1 MSVREERPMLW
12 RSIVRTT
19 CRLTSLVLSLAF
31 LAGCGGQIGD
41 AVSSIA
47 SGTPIERPSGSAA
60 EEPTQEPPSS
70 AEEPTQEPPSSEEPP
85 GDSGAAGSAGGAASS
100 GTSTAIWWLLGVV
113 IVVTIAMWLMARRRR
128 RRTSPALQ
136 EAYAATAA
144 ARDRLALEVSAP
156 SATPGAAEAL
166 LDQADQKLRAA
177 QIGVGDQAG
186 RAAVDQ
192 ALAALGEARE
202 ALALR
207 AASAGAAHVSGTD
220 IQARLMRSLGAL
232 DAALG
237 AFLPHERR

>member
-1 MSVREERPMLW
+1 MLRDRSRPLSVISPVHDSLPDQMSVPEARPLLW
-12 RSIVRTT
+12 RSSVGTT
-19 CRLTSLVLSLAF
+19 CWLVSLVLSIAF
-31 LAGCGGQIGD
+31 LAGCSGQVGD

-47 SGTPIERPSGSAA
+47 SGTPIERPSGSA
-60 EEPTQEPPSS
+60 

-128 RRTSPALQ
+128 HRQSPALR
-136 EAYAATAA
+136 EAYAVTAA

-192 ALAALGEARE
+192 ALAALGEAQRRSRC
-202 ALALR
+202 AQR
-207 AASAGAAHVSGTD
+207 AP
-220 IQARLMRSLGAL
+220 AR
-232 DAALG
+232 
-237 AFLPHERR
+237 PT

>member
-1 MSVREERPMLW
+1 MLW

-19 CRLTSLVLSLAF
+19 CRLISLVLSLAF

-47 SGTPIERPSGSAA
+47 SGTPIERPSGSA
-60 EEPTQEPPSS
+60 

-186 RAAVDQ
+186 RAAVDR